1 MHYLVPTIL
10 LILPTFSFATPAQ
23 SIDSLDL
30 FAASPNSLGNIGP
43 PIDPQFDIV
52 DLVYE
57 EPFLQQEELMT
68 AAVMLMGATAR
79 NAVNTPIGRT
89 VYWDHEL
96 PELEISFLPLSE
108 GGTTEARFFMWGLYL
123 GVLDEIHSKWWCSLN
138 FTLQW
143 RGQAVGSI
151 MIAER
156 TVPPPLSRAD
166 TLNSSNILQQRSLS
180 NPPKRSTNESLDGDH
195 FNLTVSSSLSEP
207 TDDRAIIEI
216 LRAGEDLEPPDFII
230 TLLQAI
236 LVLASSRP
244 TAPFEEPVR
253 VHPAAPFNH
262 AKFEIMP
269 VQPPRGR
276 QPVSPYIIV
285 DLIRQLPRII
295 LLQLPRWTEMDFQ
308 IKMRGYLVATGKM
321 SKA

>member
-1 MHYLVPTIL
+1 MHDLVTTVL
-10 LILPTFSFATPAQ
+10 LILPTISFATPVQ

-43 PIDPQFDIV
+43 PIDPQFTV
-52 DLVYE
+52 DLVYT

-68 AAVMLMGATAR
+68 AAVMLMGSTAR
-79 NAVNTPIGRT
+79 NAVNTPKGSI

-96 PELEISFLPLSE
+96 PEVEISFLPLSE

-123 GVLDEIHSKWWCSLN
+123 GVLDQIHTKWWCSLN
-138 FTLQW
+138 ITLEW

-151 MIAER
+151 VIAER
-156 TVPPPLSRAD
+156 TVPPLLSGAD

-180 NPPKRSTNESLDGDH
+180 NPPKRSTSESLDGDH
-195 FNLTVSSSLSEP
+195 FNLTVSSSLSKP
-207 TDDRAIIEI
+207 TDEAVLSIQRV
-216 LRAGEDLEPPDFII
+216 GEVLEPIDFII

-236 LVLASSRP
+236 LALASSRP

-253 VHPAAPFNH
+253 VHPAAPF
-262 AKFEIMP
+262 AQTKFEIMP

-276 QPVSPYIIV
+276 QPVSPDIIV
-285 DLIRQLPRII
+285 ALIRQLPKIT
-295 LLQLPRWTEMDFQ
+295 LLHFPRWLEIEFQ
-308 IKMRGYLVATGKM
+308 IKMRGCLVATGKL

>member
-43 PIDPQFDIV
+43 PIDPQFT
-52 DLVYE
+52 VYLSYTE
-57 EPFLQQEELMT
+57 GEFQEAPLMT
-68 AAVMLMGATAR
+68 AAVMLMGSTAR
-79 NAVNTPIGRT
+79 NAVNTPIGSI

-96 PELEISFLPLSE
+96 PEVEISFLPLSE

-123 GVLDEIHSKWWCSLN
+123 GVNDMIRKYYMFGLN
-138 FTLQW
+138 ITLEW

-151 MIAER
+151 IIAER
-156 TVPPPLSRAD
+156 TVPPPLSGAD

-195 FNLTVSSSLSEP
+195 FNLTVSSSLSKP
-207 TDDRAIIEI
+207 TDQAIISI
-216 LRAGEDLEPPDFII
+216 QRAGEVLEPGDLII

-236 LVLASSRP
+236 LTLASSRP

-269 VQPPRGR
+269 VQPPPGR

-285 DLIRQLPRII
+285 DLIRQLPRIAV
-295 LLQLPRWTEMDFQ
+295 LQLHQWTELEFE
-308 IKMRGYLVATGKM
+308 INMRGYLVATGKL